1 MLYLQSP
8 TTKIRLL
15 FDLFDSNVD
24 GFLSQDELK
33 NVIESA
39 MKKSSMKM
47 NKDLIEE
54 LSSNLV
60 DEIVEKYRNKG
71 VKDLIHVDSF
81 INFIREEETL
91 QGMIVNNINKALL
104 PKEIKKD
111 EPELF
116 KAAVH
121 VTSPEYLQNNGS
133 HISTVTSFIGV
144 LLISMYIR
152 GAQFMDAKTPSG
164 ARNYLLIVARACGQ
178 GINLCFFF
186 LILLMCRPLIT
197 FLRFLAV
204 LIFNE
209 VYLRVLFRRF
219 GVHKFI
225 PLDHHVSYHK
235 GCAVILSLLSLVHTI
250 VHLINLD
257 LNVITSP
264 VLNIN
269 NYTYTQ
275 WLTTTS
281 PKKLGTFQGFGYPT
295 GLSLIIVLG
304 KSKFFKTN
312 NTD

>member
-1 MLYLQSP
+1 MLLELIFTVILNNITHGHTHGHTHARTHARHCLSLGSLSEP
-8 TTKIRLL
+8 KIRLI

-54 LSSNLV
+54 LSSNLG

-81 INFIREEETL
+81 INYIREEETL

-111 EPELF
+111 ESELF

-133 HISTVTSFIGV
+133 HIITVTSFIAV

-152 GAQFMDAKTPSG
+152 GAQFMDAKTPRGS
-164 ARNYLLIVARACGQ
+164 RNYLLIVARACGQ

-204 LIFNE
+204 VIFK
-209 VYLRVLFRRF
+209 V
-219 GVHKFI
+219 
-225 PLDHHVSYHK
+225 
-235 GCAVILSLLSLVHTI
+235 
-250 VHLINLD
+250 
-257 LNVITSP
+257 
-264 VLNIN
+264 
-269 NYTYTQ
+269 
-275 WLTTTS
+275 
-281 PKKLGTFQGFGYPT
+281 
-295 GLSLIIVLG
+295 
-304 KSKFFKTN
+304 
-312 NTD
+312 

>member
-1 MLYLQSP
+1 MSKSHYLDKLLEYLPKDRLCSEQLKHEINLMLYLQSP

-81 INFIREEETL
+81 INYIREEETL

-111 EPELF
+111 ESKLF
-116 KAAVH
+116 KTAVH

-133 HISTVTSFIGV
+133 HIITVTSFIAV

-152 GAQFMDAKTPSG
+152 GAQFMDAKTPRGS
-164 ARNYLLIVARACGQ
+164 RNYLLIVARACGQ

-204 LIFNE
+204 VIFK
-209 VYLRVLFRRF
+209 V
-219 GVHKFI
+219 
-225 PLDHHVSYHK
+225 
-235 GCAVILSLLSLVHTI
+235 
-250 VHLINLD
+250 
-257 LNVITSP
+257 
-264 VLNIN
+264 
-269 NYTYTQ
+269 
-275 WLTTTS
+275 
-281 PKKLGTFQGFGYPT
+281 
-295 GLSLIIVLG
+295 
-304 KSKFFKTN
+304 
-312 NTD
+312 

>member
-1 MLYLQSP
+1 MLYLQSA
-8 TTKIRLL
+8 TTKIRLI

-54 LSSNLV
+54 LSSNLG

-81 INFIREEETL
+81 INYIREEETL

-111 EPELF
+111 ESKLF
-116 KAAVH
+116 KTAVH

-133 HISTVTSFIGV
+133 HIVTVTSFIAV

-152 GAQFMDAKTPSG
+152 GAQFMDAKTPRGS
-164 ARNYLLIVARACGQ
+164 RNYLLIVARACGQ

-197 FLRFLAV
+197 LLRFLSV
-204 LIFNE
+204 
-209 VYLRVLFRRF
+209 
-219 GVHKFI
+219 
-225 PLDHHVSYHK
+225 
-235 GCAVILSLLSLVHTI
+235 VILK
-250 VHLINLD
+250 N
-257 LNVITSP
+257 
-264 VLNIN
+264 
-269 NYTYTQ
+269 
-275 WLTTTS
+275 
-281 PKKLGTFQGFGYPT
+281 
-295 GLSLIIVLG
+295 
-304 KSKFFKTN
+304 
-312 NTD
+312 